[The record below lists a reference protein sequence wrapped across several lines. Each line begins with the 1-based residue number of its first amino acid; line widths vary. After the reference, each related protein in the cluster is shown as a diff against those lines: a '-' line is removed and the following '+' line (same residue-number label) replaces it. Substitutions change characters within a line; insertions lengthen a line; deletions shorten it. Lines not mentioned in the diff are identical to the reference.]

1 MRVKELAENL
11 KISTDELIKNLSN
24 VIFTIKI
31 TEEYEVSKDMEKKLA
46 KMYGVPYPFK
56 AAKPKAAPKPAVKI
70 GSNRPDN
77 KTVSSP
83 KPQFN
88 GAKKE
93 DKAQKPVV
101 KKEPTVQKSEPAPT
115 KKDVAHQAK
124 PQPAKVTPEQPKQ
137 ALPKKEVKRPVY
149 EEEVI
154 QPRVDEKILEKYGDY
169 LEEDEYNLTRETR
182 GTKLKRSTNEGSQD
196 IKQRKKNSNKN
207 KQSANNRKEKRASNM
222 PTKEE
227 KEENVIYYENGMS
240 VMEVADALG
249 VSVTDLVKKLF
260 VSMGIMASATQA
272 LDRDT
277 TELIAIEYGYELKN
291 KKITDMTRFDEVEV
305 EDKEEDLV
313 SRPAIV
319 TIMGHVDHGK
329 TTLLDTI
336 RSSHVVSG
344 EAGGITQHIGAYQV
358 VKNGKTIT
366 FIDTPGHA
374 AFTEMRARGAQITDI
389 VILVVAADDGVM
401 PQTKES
407 IEHAQAAGV
416 PIIVAIN
423 KMDKAGA
430 NPDRIKTELTEYNL
444 VPEDWGGDT
453 IYVPISALTGK
464 GVDELLEMVILV
476 SELKDYKANPNRL
489 GMGTVIEAKLDK
501 GRGPVATLLVQ
512 NGTIKVGDV
521 IVVGTTYGKIRSM
534 EDETGKTIQA
544 AGPSKPVSVTG
555 LVEVPFA
562 GEKFMALNDERKARE
577 IAEVRTQNKFNEEK
591 GVGKAA
597 SLNDLFKDDENEKTL
612 NLIIKCDV
620 QGSIE
625 AIRGLLEKINI
636 EGTSINIISA
646 RVGGITNNDIIL
658 ALASHAII
666 IGFNVRPTAQI
677 TDMAKDEGVEI
688 RLYNIIY
695 KLQEDIEKA
704 VKGLLD
710 PVFEEKITGQAEVR
724 EIFKVS
730 KVGTIAGSYVTSGS
744 IVRSGGVRLIRDSI
758 VIYTGRMAGLRRFK
772 DDVKEVKAGYECGI
786 TIENYN
792 DIKVGDV
799 IECFVMEE
807 AERE

>member
-1 MRVKELAENL
+1 
-11 KISTDELIKNLSN
+11 
-24 VIFTIKI
+24 
-31 TEEYEVSKDMEKKLA
+31 
-46 KMYGVPYPFK
+46 
-56 AAKPKAAPKPAVKI
+56 
-70 GSNRPDN
+70 
-77 KTVSSP
+77 
-83 KPQFN
+83 
-88 GAKKE
+88 
-93 DKAQKPVV
+93 
-101 KKEPTVQKSEPAPT
+101 
-115 KKDVAHQAK
+115 
-124 PQPAKVTPEQPKQ
+124 
-137 ALPKKEVKRPVY
+137 
-149 EEEVI
+149 
-154 QPRVDEKILEKYGDY
+154 
-169 LEEDEYNLTRETR
+169 
-182 GTKLKRSTNEGSQD
+182 
-196 IKQRKKNSNKN
+196 
-207 KQSANNRKEKRASNM
+207 
-222 PTKEE
+222 
-227 KEENVIYYENGMS
+227 
-240 VMEVADALG
+240 
-249 VSVTDLVKKLF
+249 
-260 VSMGIMASATQA
+260 
-272 LDRDT
+272 
-277 TELIAIEYGYELKN
+277 
-291 KKITDMTRFDEVEV
+291 MTRFDEVEV

-401 PQTKES
+401 PQTKEA

-625 AIRGLLEKINI
+625 AIRGLLEK
-636 EGTSINIISA
+636 SILK
-646 RVGGITNNDIIL
+646 VQ
-658 ALASHAII
+658 AL
-666 IGFNVRPTAQI
+666 T
-677 TDMAKDEGVEI
+677 
-688 RLYNIIY
+688 L
-695 KLQEDIEKA
+695 
-704 VKGLLD
+704 
-710 PVFEEKITGQAEVR
+710 
-724 EIFKVS
+724 
-730 KVGTIAGSYVTSGS
+730 
-744 IVRSGGVRLIRDSI
+744 
-758 VIYTGRMAGLRRFK
+758 
-772 DDVKEVKAGYECGI
+772 
-786 TIENYN
+786 
-792 DIKVGDV
+792 
-799 IECFVMEE
+799 
-807 AERE
+807 